1 MLQVGHSATDARS
14 DPVGYGGTTPEHQPM
29 TELTANDQR
38 CISALFRT
46 NPAAAAALEF
56 DLSRIDQEREMQ
68 VTRKGEILTF
78 ISNLTDQ
85 EAINALAAMR
95 SSFAQS
101 LFRSR
106 QRLSDNQMRWVHFLS
121 RVR

>member
-1 MLQVGHSATDARS
+1 
-14 DPVGYGGTTPEHQPM
+14 M
-29 TELTANDQR
+29 TELTVSDQR
-38 CISALFRT
+38 SISTLFLT

-85 EAINALAAMR
+85 EAINALKGMR

-101 LFRSR
+101 LYRFRG
-106 QRLSDNQMRWVHFLS
+106 RLSAKQLAWAHYLS
-121 RVR
+121 RVN

>member
-1 MLQVGHSATDARS
+1 
-14 DPVGYGGTTPEHQPM
+14 M

-38 CISALFRT
+38 CISTLFGT

-68 VTRKGEILTF
+68 VARKGEILTF

-95 SSFAQS
+95 STFAQS
-101 LFRSR
+101 LYRFRG
-106 QRLSDNQMRWVHFLS
+106 RLSDNQMGWVHYLS